1 MPGGNF
7 WGCADNVPTPKNEDE
22 EIKEFV
28 RIRKEVFNYDWREIL
43 KKL

>member
-7 WGCADNVPTPKNEDE
+7 WGCADNVPMPKNEDE
-22 EIKEFV
+22 KIEEWTN
-28 RIRKEVFNYDWREIL
+28 IRKEVFDYDWREIL